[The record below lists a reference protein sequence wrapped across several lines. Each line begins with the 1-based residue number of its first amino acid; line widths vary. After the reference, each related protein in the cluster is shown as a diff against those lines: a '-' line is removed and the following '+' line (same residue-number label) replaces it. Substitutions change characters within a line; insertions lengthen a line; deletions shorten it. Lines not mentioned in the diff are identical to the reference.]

1 MEETKSSPPPSS
13 ADPSELSDSLGPSKG
28 SSDSVGPTKGSSKSS
43 ESVGTTERFYRCLA
57 CFHPTLRR
65 EETLRC
71 NHGIYAD
78 HLTIWHSFLPDEDGS
93 RTLHASP
100 GHSRL
105 TFCALR
111 SIQSKGKGSAG
122 TQDETLMKREL
133 IEETMTDEPALP
145 PPLLL
150 KIGVERLEPAR
161 LNIVLCA
168 RMLLSFFRS
177 FHADSGGRLPGPP
190 PFLQGSFPLYCLE
203 SHLKGNPPEWQPK
216 DLDFFVPQRG
226 QTKFKKILIFLR
238 RNFPIEILSTT
249 RSQHRFAMVYESDGD
264 SKIRVPV
271 DITHLK
277 EERTREDV
285 RRASDL
291 DICGVQII
299 PPSSSSSIDGFKI
312 IHKGFCLVG
321 DHHLLTAVLKKEM
334 VWRRAPKP
342 RGFLSI
348 LQGLAGSFHGSSLS
362 TKDLT
367 SLTPDLPSDLLDLMR
382 EVKLEDFGIKPEPIK
397 GCFSRIPGPTTL
409 LPEPQDDLMGGT
421 VRLCPTISE
430 DPSLHYYL
438 DFSNRV
444 WLSDGSTLVCP
455 GLHTSCP
462 QGNISILDLLAF
474 LLLQKEKHKDALI
487 TPFYSGVLYP
497 QDKPEPSGMTALT
510 LLRNS
515 LTPEDLGLYFIC
527 DHCGLELKGACF
539 SDRPYEFD
547 ICASCAEPYRQ
558 PYYRHFYDHKA
569 EALVQRSVKRYYAS
583 VDRRD
588 KYRERG
594 YRMKRHIA
602 ENPFGENLEYE

>member
-1 MEETKSSPPPSS
+1 MEETKSSPPPPP
-13 ADPSELSDSLGPSKG
+13 AGANEP
-28 SSDSVGPTKGSSKSS
+28 SDSVGQSDESTKGPF
-43 ESVGTTERFYRCLA
+43 TLYRCLA

-78 HLTIWHSFLPDEDGS
+78 HLTIWHSFLPNEDGS

-111 SIQSKGKGSAG
+111 SMQSKDKGPAG

-133 IEETMTDEPALP
+133 IGETMTTEPALP

-168 RMLLSFFRS
+168 MMLLSFFHS
-177 FHADSGGRLPGPP
+177 FPADSGGLLPGPP

-203 SHLKGNPPEWQPK
+203 SKLKGTLPSWEPK
-216 DLDFFVPQRG
+216 DLDFFVPHSG
-226 QTKFKKILIFLR
+226 QTNFEKILIFLR
-238 RNFPIEILSTT
+238 RNFSIEILSTT
-249 RSQHRFAMVYESDGD
+249 KSQRRLAMVYENDEG

-271 DITHLK
+271 DITHLRK
-277 EERTREDV
+277 DRTREDV

-291 DICGVQII
+291 DICGVQIV
-299 PPSSSSSIDGFKI
+299 PPSHTSLIDGFKI
-312 IHKGFCLVG
+312 IHEGFCLAG
-321 DHHLLTAVLKKEM
+321 DPHLLTAVDKKEM

-348 LQGLAGSFHGSSLS
+348 LQGLAGSFRGSSLS
-362 TKDLT
+362 TKDLGPD
-367 SLTPDLPSDLLDLMR
+367 LVPDLPSDLLDLMR
-382 EVKLEDFGIKPEPIK
+382 EVKLEDFGINPEPIK

-409 LPEPQDDLMGGT
+409 LSEPQEDLMGGT
-421 VRLCPTISE
+421 VRLCPTSSE

-444 WLSDGSTLVCP
+444 WLSDGLTLVSP

-474 LLLQKEKHKDALI
+474 LLLQKEEHKDALI

-497 QDKPEPSGMTALT
+497 QDKPEPSGELV

-515 LTPEDLGLYFIC
+515 LTPEDLELYFIC
-527 DHCGLELKGACF
+527 DHCGLELKGHCF
-539 SDRPYEFD
+539 SDRPSGFD
-547 ICASCAEPYRQ
+547 ICASCAEPYQRS
-558 PYYRHFYDHKA
+558 YYKNFYDHKA

-594 YRMKRHIA
+594 YHMKRHIA
-602 ENPFGENLEYE
+602 ENPFGENLEYD